1 MKLLKTILDMKRN
14 DFYIIPF
21 IYYKEDIDWHSIV
34 IHLLFLSMIDEEKKV
49 KKKKKIIFHLKKVR
63 ILNDNEIF
71 TASTDEIS
79 FYVLFSFILTELT
92 KKKKL

>member
-21 IYYKEDIDWHSIV
+21 IYYKEDIDRHSIV

-49 KKKKKIIFHLKKVR
+49 KKKK
-63 ILNDNEIF
+63 NN
-71 TASTDEIS
+71 IS
-79 FYVLFSFILTELT
+79 FEKSTYF
-92 KKKKL
+92 K

>member
-1 MKLLKTILDMKRN
+1 M
-14 DFYIIPF
+14 
-21 IYYKEDIDWHSIV
+21 
-34 IHLLFLSMIDEEKKV
+34 
-49 KKKKKIIFHLKKVR
+49 KKVR

-92 KKKKL
+92 KKKNYRNIIHVLKNICDTIYDTKF